1 MDMEHRMGPVPWL
14 TLGLAAL
21 LGACHGTSV
30 CEPPWSTSGQ
40 FVKLRN
46 SPAYVEQMSRV
57 EADVP
62 HTACRAEATIPTHKL
77 FLRETEPATYT
88 AAPGM
93 AVKSTTP
100 YDVRVVTPRN
110 VIGKFSGNYRVLG
123 VGRGIDA
130 EDCATAAIQA
140 CDDAIDA
147 YWRKERAVRPID
159 IPCMVLADNERCPGP
174 GGSFETPLAA
184 TEAPLAPRSEAPLVT
199 LIKKLDDVRTRRDA
213 VRGLVQFFDNAKAR
227 ADGDV
232 ASPAVKALLDKIV
245 EPLAQTYVESDLD
258 DITRVELIR
267 ALGEAQDPRAGR
279 AYTRAFAAFIADIEG
294 GPKAAPSN
302 TKQRSMEDVL
312 WSAHGVAGSRYQE
325 SAPALADLFA
335 KFEAG
340 TNEGAKTGKMIKRAM
355 IALKNPIWTSMLI
368 DKISRPVEAPASTDS
383 ANYRSQVWWQTTA
396 AEILGEIRDPAATKP
411 LTKILIDAKKK
422 AVHQTALLAIVGI
435 GKDAVPVLADI
446 LAGKDAELVELAR
459 ARASDNDGEAK
470 SYVRVAAKALGAIGR
485 PEAKDPLI
493 RALRSTDGPTNSAAI
508 ARALTQLP
516 ASAEVEKA
524 FELAYDKVTPDQ
536 RGELLGAASGFG
548 DPDLIPWV
556 LTRVK
561 VARESYARQEGLRTA
576 ILLMKS
582 AQVAAVKTV
591 VEKVGTEA
599 DKAGVSAASQLLDR
613 CDRGLDCYL
622 SSLTEPGGAEGK
634 VAGASVK
641 AAYMLAILGDA
652 ETATKVASRL
662 KDVKENEVR
671 LAALGAI
678 DRLVRKDGA
687 AVAAAID
694 KAIDEGAE
702 DDVRMATRLVSYR
715 LRAR

>member
-1 MDMEHRMGPVPWL
+1 MNTEHWMGHVRWL
-14 TLGLAAL
+14 TLVMAGV
-21 LGACHGTSV
+21 LGGCHGATV

-40 FVKLRN
+40 FVRLRN
-46 SPAYVEQMSRV
+46 SQAYVEQMSRV

-62 HTACRAEATIPTHKL
+62 HTACRAEATIPTQKL
-77 FLRETEPATYT
+77 YLRESEPATYT

-184 TEAPLAPRSEAPLVT
+184 TEAPVAPRFEAPLVT

-232 ASPAVKALLDKIV
+232 ANPAVKALLDKIV
-245 EPLAQTYVESDLD
+245 EPLAQTYAESDLD
-258 DITRVELIR
+258 DMTRVELIR

-302 TKQRSMEDVL
+302 TKERSEDVF
-312 WSAHGVAGSRYQE
+312 WGAYGVAGSRYQE
-325 SAPALADLFA
+325 SAPALADVFA

-340 TNEGAKTGKMIKRAM
+340 TNEGAKTGKMVKRAM
-355 IALKNPIWTSMLI
+355 IALKNPTWTSMLI
-368 DKISRPVEAPASTDS
+368 DKIGRPIEGPASTDS
-383 ANYRSQVWWQTTA
+383 ASYRSQVWWQTTA
-396 AEILGEIRDPAATKP
+396 AEVLGEIRDPAATKP

-422 AVHQTALLAIVGI
+422 AVHPTALLAIVGI
-435 GKDAVPVLADI
+435 GKDAVPILADI
-446 LAGKDAELVELAR
+446 LAGKDAELALFAR

-470 SYVRVAAKALGAIGR
+470 SYVRVAAKALGALGR
-485 PEAKDPLI
+485 PEVKDALI
-493 RALRSTDGPTNSAAI
+493 RALRSNDSPTNSAAI
-508 ARALTQLP
+508 ARALAQLP

-524 FELAYDKVTPDQ
+524 FELAYDKATPDQ
-536 RGELLGAASGFG
+536 RAELLGAASGFG
-548 DPDLIPWV
+548 DPEFVPWV
-556 LTRVK
+556 LARVK
-561 VARESYARQEGLRTA
+561 GARESYARQEGLRTA

-582 AQVAAVKTV
+582 AQVAAVKAV
-591 VEKVGTEA
+591 VEKVGTDA
-599 DKAGVSAASQLLDR
+599 DKAGISAASQLLDR

-622 SSLTEPGGAEGK
+622 SRLAEPGGAEGK
-634 VAGASVK
+634 AVSSSVK

-652 ETATKVASRL
+652 DTAMKIVSRL
-662 KDVKENEVR
+662 KDVKENDAR

-687 AVAAAID
+687 AVAVAVD

-702 DDVRMATRLVSYR
+702 DEVRMATRLVSYR

>member
-1 MDMEHRMGPVPWL
+1 MKPADMDTEHRMGHVLWL
-14 TLGLAAL
+14 TLGMAAL
-21 LGACHGTSV
+21 LGGCHGTTI

-46 SPAYVEQMSRV
+46 SQAYVEQMSRV

-77 FLRETEPATYT
+77 FLRETEPATYM
-88 AAPGM
+88 ASPGNP
-93 AVKSTTP
+93 VKSTTP

-110 VIGKFSGNYRVLG
+110 VIGKFSGNYRVMG

-159 IPCMVLADNERCPGP
+159 IPCTLLADNERCPGP

-258 DITRVELIR
+258 DITRAELIR
-267 ALGEAQDPRAGR
+267 ALGEARDPRA
-279 AYTRAFAAFIADIEG
+279 
-294 GPKAAPSN
+294 
-302 TKQRSMEDVL
+302 
-312 WSAHGVAGSRYQE
+312 
-325 SAPALADLFA
+325 APALADVFA
-335 KFEAG
+335 KLEAG
-340 TNEGAKTGKMIKRAM
+340 TNESAKAGKKVRDAM
-355 IALKNPIWTSMLI
+355 IALKSPTWTSMLI
-368 DKISRPVEAPASTDS
+368 DEISRPIEAPASTDS
-383 ANYRSQVWWQTTA
+383 ANYLSQVWRQTTA
-396 AEILGEIRDPAATKP
+396 AEVLGEIRDPAATKP
-411 LTKILIDAKKK
+411 LIKIMIDAKKK

-435 GKDAVPVLADI
+435 GKDAVPALADI
-446 LAGKDAELVELAR
+446 LAGKDAELIELAR
-459 ARASDNDGEAK
+459 AKASDNDGDAK
-470 SYVRVAAKALGAIGR
+470 SYVRVAAKALGALGR
-485 PEAKDPLI
+485 PEAKDPLV
-493 RALRSTDGPTNSAAI
+493 RALRSTDSPMNSASI

-524 FELAYDKVTPDQ
+524 FELAYDKVKPDQ
-536 RGELLGAASGFG
+536 RAELLGAASGFG
-548 DPDLIPWV
+548 DPELVPWV
-556 LTRVK
+556 LARVK
-561 VARESYARQEGLRTA
+561 GARDGYVRREGLRTA

-582 AQVAAVKTV
+582 TQVAAVKAV
-591 VEKVGTEA
+591 VEKEGTDA

-613 CDRGLDCYL
+613 CGHELDCYL
-622 SSLTEPGGAEGK
+622 SRLAEPGGAEAKAVPLG
-634 VAGASVK
+634 VK

-652 ETATKVASRL
+652 ETAMKVASRL
-662 KDVKENEVR
+662 KDVKESEAR
-671 LAALGAI
+671 LAAL
-678 DRLVRKDGA
+678 
-687 AVAAAID
+687 AVAVAVD
-694 KAIDEGAE
+694 NAIDESTKDE
-702 DDVRMATRLVSYR
+702 VQMVTRLVSYR